1 MAPRFPKGTYF
12 IGDLCYMDGSDGVSW
27 DYMMKVS
34 DFKDG
39 YFKLRDGRPFAIV
52 GTGGDGVFPSN
63 MGINFPVDSGTLG
76 CIKLKS
82 AAAVRSDS
90 RFKRGT
96 PLALGLVKSF
106 SNPFAVF
113 RKQNRVY
120 FGKYYIDFS
129 DEDETVFQ
137 KPVLKKTKKTTA
149 TKKPAAVKKT
159 VKKPTTAKKT
169 TATKKKPAATKKPT
183 AVKKPTTAKKITA
196 AKKTTRKPKNH

>member
-90 RFKRGT
+90 RFRRGT

-113 RKQNRVY
+113 RRRNRVY

-129 DEDETVFQ
+129 DEEDTVFHR
-137 KPVLKKTKKTTA
+137 PVLKKTKKTTGA
-149 TKKPAAVKKT
+149 KKTTTKKPATAKKT
-159 VKKPTTAKKT
+159 TGAKKPATAKKPTTAKKT
-169 TATKKKPAATKKPT
+169 TATKKP
-183 AVKKPTTAKKITA
+183 TA
-196 AKKTTRKPKNH
+196 AKKLTRNPKSH